1 MFMTASRRAV
11 SVGRMTSPVPTLNAL
26 SIVVEDMAA
35 TLAFYRA
42 CGLEFPADADD
53 APHAESTVAGG
64 FKIMFDTTETIAAFD
79 PDFSV
84 GTGGQ
89 RTALAFLCAGPAAVD
104 AMYTRLTDAGH
115 TGHLPPFDAF
125 WGQRYATVVDPN
137 GLGVDFYAPLD

>member
-1 MFMTASRRAV
+1 MFMTAVHRAV

-35 TLAFYRA
+35 TLAFYRM
-42 CGLEFPADADD
+42 CGLEFPADADE
-53 APHAESTVAGG
+53 APHAETAVAGG
-64 FKIMFDTTETIAAFD
+64 FKIMFDTAATIAAFD

-84 GTGGQ
+84 GTGSQ
-89 RTALAFLCAGPAAVD
+89 RTALAFLCADPAAVD
-104 AMYTRLTDAGH
+104 AMYTQLTAAGH

-137 GLGVDFYAPLD
+137 GLGVDFYAPLA